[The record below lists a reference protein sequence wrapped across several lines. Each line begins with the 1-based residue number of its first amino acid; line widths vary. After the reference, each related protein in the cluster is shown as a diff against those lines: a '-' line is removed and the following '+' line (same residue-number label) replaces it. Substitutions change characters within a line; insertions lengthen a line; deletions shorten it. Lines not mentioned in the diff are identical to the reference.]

1 MKKTITLGLILFTLF
16 TKAQENKKASNTNA
30 PITYYKNFTGG
41 ATIAKKELIEMDTL
55 KVHGKGQKANLNEYV
70 VTGFE
75 VSMLVDK
82 KLVSKVNKG
91 NTLSA
96 ETKELLNQVSVGSK
110 VYIENVSATNTKGK
124 TSKFQGISFT
134 VK

>member
-30 PITYYKNFTGG
+30 PITYYKNFTGE

-75 VSMLVDK
+75 VSMLV
-82 KLVSKVNKG
+82 
-91 NTLSA
+91 
-96 ETKELLNQVSVGSK
+96 
-110 VYIENVSATNTKGK
+110 ENL
-124 TSKFQGISFT
+124 
-134 VK
+134 

>member
-16 TKAQENKKASNTNA
+16 TKAQENKNASITNA
-30 PITYYKNFTGG
+30 PTTYYKNYTGE
-41 ATIAKKELIEMDTL
+41 ATIAQKELIEMDTL
-55 KVHGKGQKANLNEYV
+55 KVHGKGPKANLNEYV

-75 VSMLVDK
+75 VSMMMDK

-96 ETKELLNQVSVGSK
+96 ETKELLNQAGVGSK
-110 VYIENVSATNTKGK
+110 VFIENVSATNSKGK
-124 TSKFQGISFT
+124 TSKFRGISFS